1 MGNVRLWNMQPIGAP
16 ILELVSGT
24 DPKTH
29 PLCSG
34 LVLNCSGG
42 YVQLPPGAYPLIVFK
57 ADDRQTPIKTFNVT
71 FKPDTY
77 MTIMVTQPSSG
88 GPLNAEIIDDTPDP
102 TKTASNSLTVRQ
114 LIPNVR
120 VQVTVGDRSTTGM
133 LAPGQKQTLDGLVGR
148 ILPIAVNATLS
159 NGVVRSWNGE
169 TDFSVSRRSTLLV
182 FLDGYGRVR
191 ASLTT
196 DGPSP
201 SAEDAVAKDSR

>member
-16 ILELVSGT
+16 ILELVAGA
-24 DPKTH
+24 DPKGH

-42 YVQLPPGAYPLIVFK
+42 YVQLPPGAYPLTVFK
-57 ADDRQTPIKTFNVT
+57 TGDRQTPLKTFSVT

-77 MTIMVTQPSSG
+77 MTIMVTQPPGG
-88 GPLNAEIIDDTPDP
+88 GPLSTELLDDTPDP
-102 TKTASNSLTVRQ
+102 TKTAANSLTIRP

-120 VQVTVGDRSTTGM
+120 VQATVGDHSTTGM
-133 LAPGQKQTLDGLVGR
+133 IEPGQKQTLDGLVGR
-148 ILPIAVNATLS
+148 ILPVTVNAVLT
-159 NGVVRSWNGE
+159 NGTVRSWNGE
-169 TDFSVSRRSTLLV
+169 TNFGVSRRSTLVV

-201 SAEDAVAKDSR
+201 AAEDAVAKDRR